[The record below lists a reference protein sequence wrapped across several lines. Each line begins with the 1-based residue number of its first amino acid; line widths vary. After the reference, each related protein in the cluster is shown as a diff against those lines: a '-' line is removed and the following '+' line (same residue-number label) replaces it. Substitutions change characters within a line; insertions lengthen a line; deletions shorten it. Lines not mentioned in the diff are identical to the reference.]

1 MTKML
6 VAAVM
11 ALPVLIGV
19 APAAAEPEDHVPYC
33 SAGQSPMNSN
43 CRPAPNQE
51 TSDGVSPGGNPDL
64 PTGLNPGVAPA
75 I

>member
-6 VAAVM
+6 VAALV
-11 ALPVLIGV
+11 ALPALIGV
-19 APAAAEPEDHVPYC
+19 PHAAAEPEDHVPYC

-51 TSDGVSPGGNPDL
+51 TSDGGSPGANPDL
-64 PTGLNPGVAPA
+64 PTGLNPGVTPA